1 MDTIRRAIAD
11 DAAALTALMHAS
23 TAYHGTYRAIL
34 HGYHVSVAQ
43 IARDM
48 IFVYELKQAIVGFY
62 SLAYIG
68 DDLELDLLFVADTA
82 QGNGVGATLF
92 QHMIRTAA
100 NQHAT
105 RVKIVAHPPALNF
118 YVRMGAEIVGVKAPS
133 GAVSWERP
141 VLTMHIRTA
150 LVDPSE

>member
-1 MDTIRRAIAD
+1 MDAIRRAIAD
-11 DAAALTALMHAS
+11 DASALTALMHAS

-34 HGYHVSVAQ
+34 HGYQVSAEQV
-43 IARDM
+43 ARDT
-48 IFVYELKQAIVGFY
+48 IFVYELKQEIVGFY
-62 SLAYIG
+62 SLAYIE
-68 DDLELDLLFVADTA
+68 DDFELDLMFVADTA

-100 NQHAT
+100 NQNAT

-118 YVRMGAEIVGVKAPS
+118 YVRMGAEIVGVKAPF

-141 VLTMHIRTA
+141 VLTMHIRKVF
-150 LVDPSE
+150 VDPNE